1 MGATDFITPDSLATL
16 VLCFATLLLG
26 ATTQRVA
33 GMGVGLVADPVLA
46 ILFGPVDG
54 ILLVN
59 MLAVINAAINAI
71 VMRQNVDWHRVAL
84 IGSTLVLGA
93 VPAVFMIRTFPSAL
107 LQVVVGGF
115 ALVGLGVILVGGKR
129 LPVVTGRLGAL
140 IAGALGGFM
149 NTVAGI
155 AAPAF
160 TAYAQAAHW
169 NHRSYRATFQVLFV
183 LAGLLSIVVKLG
195 AGVASM
201 HTRVEIWPVALAG
214 LAAGIILGALLDRV
228 VPPRVAHRTAIVL
241 AMLSALAALVK
252 GLSALV

>member
-1 MGATDFITPDSLATL
+1 MGATDFNNLDSLAVL
-16 VLCFATLLLG
+16 LLCFTVMLIG

-33 GMGVGLVADPVLA
+33 GMGVGLVAGPVLA
-46 ILFGPVDG
+46 IIFGPVDG

-59 MLAVINAAINAI
+59 VLAVLNAAVNSVI
-71 VMRQNVDWHRVAL
+71 MRQNVDWRRVAL

-93 VPAVFMIRTFPSAL
+93 IPAVFLIKSFPAAL
-107 LQVVVGGF
+107 LQVSVGSF
-115 ALVGLGVILVGGKR
+115 ALVGLGVILIGGKR
-129 LPVVTGRLGAL
+129 LPVVTGRSGAL
-140 IAGALGGFM
+140 LAGVLGGFM

-183 LAGLLSIVVKLG
+183 LAGMLSIVVKLA
-195 AGVASM
+195 AGVASL
-201 HTRVEIWPVALAG
+201 HTRIEIWPVAIAG
-214 LAAGIILGALLDRV
+214 LVAGIFLGNLLDRV
-228 VPPRVAHRTAIVL
+228 VSPRAAHRTAIGL

-252 GLSALV
+252 GLSALG